1 MVQSKQPWDM
11 QDKDPNRTT
20 ADQPYTPSAGMN
32 VREVPRFEDAN
43 RMTTDQPTLVYQ
55 AQTTYRRKCSTTRQ
69 PIASTADAGEE

>member
-1 MVQSKQPWDM
+1 M

-32 VREVPRFEDAN
+32 VRTEVPRFEDAN

-55 AQTTYRRKCSTTRQ
+55 AQTHV
-69 PIASTADAGEE
+69 